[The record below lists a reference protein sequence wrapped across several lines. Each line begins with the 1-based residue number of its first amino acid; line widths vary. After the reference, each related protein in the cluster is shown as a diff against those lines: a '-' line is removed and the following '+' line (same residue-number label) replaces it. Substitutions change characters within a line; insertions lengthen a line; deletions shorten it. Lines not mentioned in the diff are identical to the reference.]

1 MRLGSPSG
9 QWHHRGP
16 WEAADPDSGHRLRD
30 GTVSWAVGWGWVSQA
45 GRGLFCMTGQPLR
58 LRQLW
63 AVGGG
68 CLSHSAIHPRAPS
81 AHHMT
86 GAELSA
92 KPGARLGTLS
102 FSGAQSRAC
111 SPGGGGGSGFRA
123 GRWGSLREDLKEAQ
137 VELKT
142 YQTNDCKQLLSTYC
156 ILCIVLC
163 FISFHSTKKELLPP
177 FFLN

>member
-16 WEAADPDSGHRLRD
+16 WEAADPDSGQRLRD

-45 GRGLFCMTGQPLR
+45 GRGWFCMTGQPLR

-68 CLSHSAIHPRAPS
+68 CLSHSTIHPCAPS
-81 AHHMT
+81 AHHMA
-86 GAELSA
+86 GAELPA
-92 KPGARLGTLS
+92 KSGARLEMLS

-111 SPGGGGGSGFRA
+111 SPGGGTVVSGQGDEA
-123 GRWGSLREDLKEAQ
+123 AWGRTWKRLRWSSKP
-137 VELKT
+137 
-142 YQTNDCKQLLSTYC
+142 
-156 ILCIVLC
+156 IRPMIVSNC
-163 FISFHSTKKELLPP
+163 WVPTVYSA
-177 FFLN
+177 